1 MTGTPDGRWV
11 KIAGAALIV
20 LAALVVLRP
29 FLVPAAW
36 AAILA
41 FASWPLYARIERSVR
56 GRTGLS
62 ALLMTVFMV
71 LVVVVPAVL
80 VSLAL
85 AAELQRAFAGLKASI
100 AGGPSAAVAALR
112 EIPRVG
118 PRAAALIE
126 SLQRSPAAKARCEH
140 ARTGL
145 VERVVA
151 R

>member
-1 MTGTPDGRWV
+1 MTGTPDRRWV

-20 LAALVVLRP
+20 LASLVVLRP

-41 FASWPLYARIERSVR
+41 FASWPLYARIERGVR

-62 ALLMTVFMV
+62 ALLMTLFMV

-85 AAELQRAFAGLKASI
+85 AAELQSAFAGFKAWI
-100 AGGPSAAVAALR
+100 AGGPSPAVAALR
-112 EIPRVG
+112 EIPGVG
-118 PRAAALIE
+118 RRAASQVDSSQANSSAVEPRML
-126 SLQRSPAAKARCEH
+126 L
-140 ARTGL
+140 RTGL
-145 VERVVA
+145 RVAGV
-151 R
+151 